1 MKRILTGVALAAML
15 SIGISAAE
23 SPVADAAARGDRE
36 AVKALLK
43 QAADVNGAQGDGMT
57 ALHWAAMNGDAELT
71 QMLIYAGANVK
82 ATTRLG
88 AYTPLYLA
96 SQQGHGK
103 VIETLIKAGGDVKA
117 GTPNGT
123 TPLMVAAASGE
134 VDAVRVLIEN
144 GADVNAKD
152 GVRGQTAVIY
162 AAANNR
168 PGVIELLAAKGA
180 DLKVTNK
187 VSDLANLSRESS
199 GFGGNP
205 GVPGGGAPGQAGAPG
220 AGPGGPGG
228 RPGAAAPGGRAPMPG
243 VDRNYN
249 LNELIV
255 AQGGLTPLLY
265 AVRQGFQESTD
276 ALLKA
281 GADINQPSAGDKTTP
296 LLMAV
301 INGHF
306 DLAKSLLDK
315 GANPNAMSSQGV
327 SPLYGALN
335 VEWAPKALYPQPRA
349 YAQQRTGYLE
359 LMKALIDKGADPNAR
374 LKMKVWYSGYSFDLS
389 GVDEIGASV
398 FWRAAYASDLAA
410 MKMLVA
416 AGADPNVP
424 TMKPAGRARF
434 GDMTETRESKD
445 ISGLPEIP
453 IGGPSITPLQAA
465 AGAGYG
471 EGFGANSHRFA
482 PTGMLAAVKYL
493 VEELGADVN
502 AADHEGHTA
511 LHHAASRGDNEM
523 ILYLVSKG
531 ANVKAVD
538 REGRTTVDMANG
550 PVQRI
555 QPFPE
560 TIALLEKLGAK
571 NNHKCISC

>member
-1 MKRILTGVALAAML
+1 MKKLLSSVGLIIALSVGMHA
-15 SIGISAAE
+15 SIAE
-23 SPVADAAARGDRE
+23 SPVADAASRGDRD

-43 QAADVNGAQGDGMT
+43 QAADVNAAQGDGMT
-57 ALHWAAMNGDAELT
+57 ALHWASMNGDADLA
-71 QMLIYAGANVK
+71 QMLVVAGANVK

-88 AYTPLYLA
+88 SYTPLYLA

-103 VIETLIKAGGDVKA
+103 VIQTLIKAGADVKA

-134 VDAVRVLIEN
+134 LEAVRVLVEN
-144 GADVNAKD
+144 GSDVNAKD
-152 GVRGQTAVIY
+152 GVRLQTPLMY
-162 AAANNR
+162 AAASNR
-168 PGVIELLAAKGA
+168 ATVITFLTSKGA
-180 DLKVTNK
+180 DLKATSK
-187 VSDLANLSRESS
+187 VSDLANLSRESA

-205 GVPGGGAPGQAGAPG
+205 QVPGGQGGPSAPG
-220 AGPGGPGG
+220 AP
-228 RPGAAAPGGRAPMPG
+228 AAAGARRGPMPG

-255 AQGGLTPLLY
+255 AHGGLTPLLY
-265 AVRQGFQESTD
+265 AVRQGYLESTN
-276 ALLKA
+276 ALLAA
-281 GADINQPSAGDKTTP
+281 GADVNGESAGDKTSP
-296 LLMAV
+296 LLMAI

-306 DLAKSLLDK
+306 DLAKVLLDK
-315 GANPNAMSSQGV
+315 GANPNAVSAQGV
-327 SPLYGALN
+327 SPLYGVLN
-335 VEWAPKALYPQPRA
+335 VEWAPKALYPQPQA
-349 YAQQRTGYLE
+349 HKQQKLGYLE
-359 LMKALIDKGADPNAR
+359 LMKALIDKGADVNAR
-374 LKMKVWYSGYSFDLS
+374 TRMKVWYSGYSFDLS

-398 FWRAAYASDLAA
+398 FWRAAYASDIAA
-410 MKMLVA
+410 MKLLVA

-434 GDMTETRESKD
+434 GDMTETREVVD
-445 ISGLPEIP
+445 QSGLPP
-453 IGGPSITPLQAA
+453 VPVGGPSVSPLHAA
-465 AGAGYG
+465 AGVGYG

-482 PTGMLAAVKYL
+482 PTGMLAAVKFL

-502 AADHEGHTA
+502 AADHEGNTA
-511 LHHAASRGDNEM
+511 LHHAAARGDNEM